1 MERFH
6 SISVDTERLNGGL
19 LMSFKA
25 LGKVSHADYMAI
37 KAVIESAL
45 RAAAGEQI
53 RVLVDVTEFE
63 GWELH
68 AAWDDVALAL
78 RHSHDFYKIAVLGN
92 SRWQKLAA
100 MVGNWFVDGESR
112 YFEDKAHAL
121 SWLQSE

>member
-6 SISVDTERLNGGL
+6 SISVDTERLNGDL

-37 KAVIESAL
+37 KAVIDSAL
-45 RAAAGEQI
+45 RAAVGQKI

-63 GWELH
+63 GWDLH

-78 RHSHDFYKIAVLGN
+78 NHSHDFYKIAVLGN
-92 SRWQKLAA
+92 SRWQKFAA
-100 MVGNWFVDGESR
+100 KVGNWFVEGESR
-112 YFEDKAHAL
+112 YFEEKTQAL
-121 SWLQSE
+121 SWLTK

>member
-6 SISVDTERLNGGL
+6 SISVDTERVNGDL
-19 LMSFKA
+19 LMSFTA
-25 LGKVSHADYMAI
+25 LGRVNHSDYMAI
-37 KAVIESAL
+37 KAVIDSAL
-45 RAAAGEQI
+45 RAAVGQKI

-68 AAWDDVALAL
+68 AAWDDVALAQ

-100 MVGNWFVDGESR
+100 MVGNWFVEGESR
-112 YFEDKAHAL
+112 YFEEKGQAL
-121 SWLQSE
+121 SWLLD